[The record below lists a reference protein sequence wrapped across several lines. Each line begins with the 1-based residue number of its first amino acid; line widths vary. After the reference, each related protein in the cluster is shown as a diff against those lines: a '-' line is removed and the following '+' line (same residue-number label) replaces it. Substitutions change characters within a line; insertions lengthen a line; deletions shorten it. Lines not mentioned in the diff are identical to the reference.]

1 MMFVYKNG
9 NTFAIVADPYKEE
22 CRLHKSDGSIYTN
35 EELEDIGFFIDK
47 YPEVPDDDNE
57 YIMEANFETKELIYK
72 SKETEE
78 ESIPQ
83 KITKLEN
90 DITVLQN
97 SLVEQQY
104 NELMKGVK

>member
-1 MMFVYKNG
+1 MFVYKNG
-9 NTFAIVADPYKEE
+9 NNYSMMASPLHEEYGLKKDDGSLYTKEE
-22 CRLHKSDGSIYTN
+22 L
-35 EELEDIGFFIDK
+35 LEFGFFVDE
-47 YPEVPDDDNE
+47 YPEPPDNDNE
-57 YIMEANFETKELIYK
+57 YIMEADFENKELIYK
-72 SKETEE
+72 AKNIEE

-83 KITKLEN
+83 KIIKLEN